1 MPAKRSE
8 EIPCNKLFVD
18 LIGTYV
24 IQIKRYKENLNLKA
38 VTMIDPVTEW
48 LEVTK
53 YNDNRAISTAN
64 LVETT
69 CLTIYP
75 RPMEITY
82 DQGK

>member
-1 MPAKRSE
+1 
-8 EIPCNKLFVD
+8 
-18 LIGTYV
+18 
-24 IQIKRYKENLNLKA
+24 
-38 VTMIDPVTEW
+38 MIDPVTEW